1 MGFSDIHAK
10 ADTRLQ
16 HKNTAD
22 WPTTASVVQM
32 KRGRLVGARR
42 VSLFTSRCEICRLRT
57 KEMSDGLQRR
67 EQERADTRDN
77 SEVKR
82 NIQLSLDEFFC
93 NYTI

>member
-32 KRGRLVGARR
+32 KRG
-42 VSLFTSRCEICRLRT
+42 SLFTSRCEICRLRT

-77 SEVKR
+77 SEVKQ